1 MLFLLLKLSNLL
13 VSAINGKISVI
24 LCFDLLDLLNVV
36 MLSDRFEHTWGDLEE

>member
-36 MLSDRFEHTWGDLEE
+36 MLCSVLGIRGEI